1 MPEGWNWTAILVLVA
16 LVCVLTPIFW
26 LVLRGRW
33 LSRHGRVLQCS
44 LRRPDSP
51 VWTLG
56 IARFRDDTFE
66 WFRVFG
72 LSVRPRYCFE
82 RAHTHVVKVRPPGA
96 DETDELYRGH
106 YIAELGAP
114 HEGLLLAM
122 SRPDLTAFSS
132 WTEAGPPGGPDSQR
146 VGY

>member
-1 MPEGWNWTAILVLVA
+1 MPDWWSWTAIVAGIMLVGL
-16 LVCVLTPIFW
+16 LTPLAW

-33 LSRHGRVLQCS
+33 LARHGRVLQCS
-44 LRRPDSP
+44 LRRPDQA

-56 IARFRDDTFE
+56 IARFRDDRFE

-72 LSVRPRYCFE
+72 LSVRPRYSFA
-82 RAHTHVVKVRPPGA
+82 RSQAHVVRVRPPGPE
-96 DETDELYRGH
+96 ETDDLYRGH
-106 YIAELGAP
+106 VIAELGAP

-132 WTEAGPPGGPDSQR
+132 WTEAGPPGVSGGR
-146 VGY
+146 HH